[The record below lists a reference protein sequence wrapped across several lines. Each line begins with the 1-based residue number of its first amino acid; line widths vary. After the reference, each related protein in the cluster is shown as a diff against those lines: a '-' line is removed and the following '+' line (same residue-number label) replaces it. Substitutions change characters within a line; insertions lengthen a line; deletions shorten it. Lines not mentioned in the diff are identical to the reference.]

1 MPTTQAEHGDD
12 GHAGAAEQLVEDD
25 VEDGADDAAVVLDGV
40 DVERVR
46 RRRVRSEAEL
56 AAPECEQHG
65 EREDDEARPERPHV
79 GQARAGEQQAAE
91 RAGDERQ
98 EHRGPAEEDVQ
109 ARDDATAD
117 EAAVPAEPEHDGE
130 EDRHRDEPEPGE
142 LVVLV
147 LPARGPTA
155 RAPRAAAG
163 LGFGRAREVRF
174 TGAMQ
179 RSSRATPGSCRRPR
193 VRRRARAGRR
203 RRRTGSLGG
212 RTGRPRA
219 TPGRA
224 PTRSGPRPPGPRAPV
239 RARPAR
245 GMPAR
250 PDEAPRQTPARR
262 RTGSHSSSSAAPG
275 CPYQGRPSAISLSSS
290 SR

>member
-1 MPTTQAEHGDD
+1 MTSGAGRVVKCRAERRPRDEDDADDEAEHGDD
-12 GHAGAAEQLVEDD
+12 GHAGASEQLVEDD

-56 AAPECEQHG
+56 ATPECEQHG

-130 EDRHRDEPEPGE
+130 EHRHRDEPEPGE

-147 LPARGPTA
+147 LPARDPTA

-163 LGFGRAREVRF
+163 ARLRARARG
-174 TGAMQ
+174 TLH
-179 RSSRATPGSCRRPR
+179 RRHAAEFGG
-193 VRRRARAGRR
+193 RRRAPAVP
-203 RRRTGSLGG
+203 GG
-212 RTGRPRA
+212 QA
-219 TPGRA
+219 A
-224 PTRSGPRPPGPRAPV
+224 S
-239 RARPAR
+239 
-245 GMPAR
+245 
-250 PDEAPRQTPARR
+250 ARR
-262 RTGSHSSSSAAPG
+262 SSAAPNRFSRRSNRPAQSDARSG
-275 CPYQGRPSAISLSSS
+275 ADSKRAEAARPSSARTSTAS
-290 SR
+290 SRYACATR